1 MSLSGRILKSTAL
14 ICLGIFLFIAGLS
27 VKLFIFPTLFE
38 TAIYENLE
46 LVNGTVG
53 YDTFVDPDVTFYM
66 KYR

>member
-1 MSLSGRILKSTAL
+1 MSFSGRILGATAL
-14 ICLGIFLFIAGLS
+14 ICLGIFLFIAGLA

-38 TAIYENLE
+38 SLIYENLE